1 MYDAVTSGGSGGSGT
16 GYQNS
21 SSSTGSGRSQGN
33 YLSYQD
39 YPQPPPTQKDLQ
51 RASST
56 TAHLPT
62 MTTTASTMMNPNTR
76 ESYQIPTYRDQNNN
90 QNNQNQPVV
99 SRTNLGG
106 GEITNNNR
114 RFYQTNNN
122 QPQHLQNQQQ
132 QQRTFHNPKLSQ
144 QPNIIYEGYD
154 DTSPSIIPSPSP
166 SMSSTGFIRGNGGG
180 RSPSPSS
187 CGAVADINPMCIPCL
202 AIYSHLKDCPLCIQL
217 LQNSS
222 FVQEINKEMNRM
234 RNIEYAILVIVSI
247 ILLWNLVPF
256 LSSLFTMM
264 KQRRSSTP
272 SSSSDQGSHLPVKD
286 GNSSHRTPFLLHQH
300 GTHHKPGSVH
310 QHGHH

>member
-21 SSSTGSGRSQGN
+21 SGSSGSGRSQGN

-62 MTTTASTMMNPNTR
+62 TTTTTSTMMNPNTR

-90 QNNQNQPVV
+90 QNNQNQPIVP
-99 SRTNLGG
+99 RTNLGG
-106 GEITNNNR
+106 GGEVSNNNR

-122 QPQHLQNQQQ
+122 QHLQNQQ

-154 DTSPSIIPSPSP
+154 NISPSIIPSPSP
-166 SMSSTGFIRGNGGG
+166 SMSSTGFLRGNGGG
-180 RSPSPSS
+180 RSPPPSS

-222 FVQEINKEMNRM
+222 FVQEKNKEMNRM

-264 KQRRSSTP
+264 KQRRSSIP
-272 SSSSDQGSHLPVKD
+272 SVSSSSSDQGNTHPDIK
-286 GNSSHRTPFLLHQH
+286 GNSSAFSYRTPLLLPH
-300 GTHHKPGSVH
+300 GTHHKSGPH
-310 QHGHH
+310 Q

>member
-1 MYDAVTSGGSGGSGT
+1 MYDAVSSGGSGGSGT

-21 SSSTGSGRSQGN
+21 SGSSGSGRSQGN

-62 MTTTASTMMNPNTR
+62 TTTTTSTMMNPNTR
-76 ESYQIPTYRDQNNN
+76 ESYQIPTYRDQNN
-90 QNNQNQPVV
+90 QNQPIVP
-99 SRTNLGG
+99 RTNVGGGGGG
-106 GEITNNNR
+106 GEVSNNNR

-122 QPQHLQNQQQ
+122 IPPQHLQN

-154 DTSPSIIPSPSP
+154 NTSPSIIPSPSP
-166 SMSSTGFIRGNGGG
+166 SMSSTGFLRGNGGG
-180 RSPSPSS
+180 RSSPSPSS

-222 FVQEINKEMNRM
+222 FVQEKNKEMNRM

-264 KQRRSSTP
+264 KQRRSSST
-272 SSSSDQGSHLPVKD
+272 DQGSTPPVKD
-286 GNSSHRTPFLLHQH
+286 GNSSAFSYRTPLLLPHN
-300 GTHHKPGSVH
+300 GTHHKPVLH
-310 QHGHH
+310 HGH

>member
-21 SSSTGSGRSQGN
+21 SGSTGSGRSQGN

-132 QQRTFHNPKLSQ
+132 QRTFHNPKLSQ

-154 DTSPSIIPSPSP
+154 DTSPSIIQSPSP
-166 SMSSTGFIRGNGGG
+166 SMSSTGFIRGNGSG

-222 FVQEINKEMNRM
+222 FVQEKNKEMNRM

-264 KQRRSSTP
+264 KQRRSSIPST
-272 SSSSDQGSHLPVKD
+272 SSSSFDQGS
-286 GNSSHRTPFLLHQH
+286 SSVRPPLLLSHSVSHQ
-300 GTHHKPGSVH
+300 KPHSVH
-310 QHGHH
+310 HGHR

>member
-21 SSSTGSGRSQGN
+21 SGSSGSGRSQGN

-122 QPQHLQNQQQ
+122 QPQ
-132 QQRTFHNPKLSQ
+132 QRTFHNPKLSQ
-144 QPNIIYEGYD
+144 PTNIIYEGYD
-154 DTSPSIIPSPSP
+154 DISPSVIPSPSP

-222 FVQEINKEMNRM
+222 FVQEKNKEMNRM

-264 KQRRSSTP
+264 KQRLSSTSP
-272 SSSSDQGSHLPVKD
+272 TSSSSSDQRSPPPTISSAFSNRPNLLLSHNK
-286 GNSSHRTPFLLHQH
+286 
-300 GTHHKPGSVH
+300 
-310 QHGHH
+310 HGHHHGH

>member
-21 SSSTGSGRSQGN
+21 SGSSGSGRSQGN

-62 MTTTASTMMNPNTR
+62 TSSTTNTSAMMNPNTR
-76 ESYQIPTYRDQNNN
+76 ESYQIPTYRDLNNH
-90 QNNQNQPVV
+90 QPTQPMV

-106 GEITNNNR
+106 SGGGGGGEVSNNNR
-114 RFYQTNNN
+114 RFYQTNQNI
-122 QPQHLQNQQQ
+122 QP

-144 QPNIIYEGYD
+144 PTNIIYEGYD
-154 DTSPSIIPSPSP
+154 DISPSVIPSPSP

-222 FVQEINKEMNRM
+222 FVQEKNKEMNRM

-264 KQRRSSTP
+264 KQRRSSTSP
-272 SSSSDQGSHLPVKD
+272 TSSSSSDQRNPPPTI
-286 GNSSHRTPFLLHQH
+286 SSAFSNRPNLLFPHNKH
-300 GTHHKPGSVH
+300 GPH
-310 QHGHH
+310 HGH